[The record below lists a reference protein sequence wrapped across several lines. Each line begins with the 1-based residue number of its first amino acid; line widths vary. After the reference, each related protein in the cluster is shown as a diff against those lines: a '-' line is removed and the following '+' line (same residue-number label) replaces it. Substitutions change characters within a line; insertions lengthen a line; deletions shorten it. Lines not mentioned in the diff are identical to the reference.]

1 MNMRKASRSRLL
13 AVMLAAALV
22 IPLCMVPTG
31 PAQAA
36 TDIQVVV
43 NGVTLYSDVPPMI
56 VSNRTFVPMS
66 PIFTALDA
74 QVSWDPV
81 YQEVWGRRGTD
92 VIVLQ
97 IGNSLVTINGEVKQM
112 DVAPF
117 IYSGRTMVPAAF
129 IALALG
135 ENVDWD
141 AVTRTVY
148 IGSGSSTAFFT
159 EQEAIYRVRYI
170 ADLPDSVNYL
180 VDSTERRNGSD
191 YYIIKAYEDIYD
203 GGGLSHSSTIGWYYV
218 DMYTGDVYE
227 WDMTD
232 DSIHFLG

>member
-1 MNMRKASRSRLL
+1 MKKATRSPLLVVLL
-13 AVMLAAALV
+13 AVALV
-22 IPLCMVPTG
+22 LPIAMVSAPTVR
-31 PAQAA
+31 AA
-36 TDIQVVV
+36 SNIEVIV

-56 VSNRTFVPMS
+56 VNNRTFVPMS

-81 YQEVWGRRGTD
+81 YQEVWGRCGSD

-97 IGNSLVTINGEVKQM
+97 IGNTLVTINGEVKQM

-141 AVTRTVY
+141 AVNRIVY
-148 IGSGSSTAFFT
+148 IGSGSSAAFFT
-159 EQEAIYRVRYI
+159 EQEAIYRVRYV

-191 YYIIKAYEDIYD
+191 YYIIKAYETIYD
-203 GGGLSHSSTIGWYYV
+203 GGGYSHSSTIGWYYV
-218 DMYTGDVYE
+218 DMYTGDVFE
-227 WDMTD
+227 WDMSD
-232 DSIHFLG
+232 DSLHFLG

>member
-1 MNMRKASRSRLL
+1 MRKASWSPLFAVLL
-13 AVMLAAALV
+13 AIAL
-22 IPLCMVPTG
+22 IMPLCMVSAV

-36 TDIQVVV
+36 SDIQVVV
-43 NGVTLYSDVPPMI
+43 NGATLYSDVPPMI
-56 VSNRTFVPMS
+56 VNSRTFVPMS

-81 YQEVWGRRGTD
+81 YQEVLGRRGTD
-92 VIVLQ
+92 VVVLQ
-97 IGNSLVTINGEVKQM
+97 IGNPLVAVNGEVKQM

-141 AVTRTVY
+141 AVNRIVY

-159 EQEAIYRVRYI
+159 EQEAIYRVIYV
-170 ADLPDSVNYL
+170 AGLPDSVQYL
-180 VDSTERRNGSD
+180 VDSTERRDGSD
-191 YYIIKAYEDIYD
+191 YYIIKAYEVIDD
-203 GGGLSHSSTIGWYYV
+203 GGGLSHTSTVGWYYV
-218 DMYTGDVYE
+218 DMYTGDVFE
-227 WDMTD
+227 WDMSD

>member
-1 MNMRKASRSRLL
+1 MRKASRSPLM
-13 AVMLAAALV
+13 AVVLTAALL
-22 IPLCMVPTG
+22 IPLCMVPAL

-36 TDIQVVV
+36 SGIQVVV
-43 NGVTLYSDVPPMI
+43 NGATLYSDVPPMI
-56 VSNRTFVPMS
+56 VNNRTFVPMS

-97 IGNSLVTINGEVKQM
+97 IGNTLVTINDEVKQM

-135 ENVDWD
+135 ENVEWD
-141 AVTRTVY
+141 AASRTVY
-148 IGSGSSTAFFT
+148 IGAGSSKAFFT
-159 EQEAIYRVRYI
+159 EQEAIYRVRYV
-170 ADLPDSVNYL
+170 ADLPDSVKYL
-180 VDSTERRNGSD
+180 VDSTERRNGID
-191 YYIIKAYEDIYD
+191 FYIVKAYEEIYD
-203 GGGLSHSSTIGWYYV
+203 GGGLSHTSTIGWYYV
-218 DMYTGDVYE
+218 DMYTGDVFE
-227 WDMTD
+227 WDMSD
-232 DSIHFLG
+232 DSLHFLG